1 MWSDRETLEDCLGF
15 SSYVE
20 SLAEVCLEP
29 DIAPLTIGIFGSWG
43 SGKTSLMQ
51 MLRRR
56 IDEQPSKDGAKVVT
70 LWFNAWRY
78 EGREEIQSA
87 LIHSI
92 LGRLAQD
99 VTLTDDIKN
108 TLGRLKDGASVLKL
122 ATVITKSA
130 ITLTPDFG
138 GLLACFKDEAAKV
151 VETMEGFEKD
161 FEKLLTQVHVS
172 RLVVF
177 VDDLDRCSSE
187 KVVEAFETIKLFL
200 NTPATTFVVGAD
212 APKIEQ
218 AIGTVYQVAEAARP
232 TYARDYLEKI
242 VQLPFSIPEQ
252 RSRDVA
258 AYVGMLT
265 LQRHVTTEGWKEL
278 IVARRALLQE
288 AGSVQE
294 LFVQWIGQHDALL
307 QPKAS
312 VAAQDD
318 LGRTMSNIDVLAHG
332 LRGNPRQLKRF
343 LNILDLRQRIAKTN
357 ALIIRPDL
365 LTKLAVLE
373 YTWRD
378 FFNQVTETISPDGRS
393 ELIGAV
399 ITYAAGD
406 ALPPDTSAMLTA
418 ALATPGLSAFLSAPP
433 HLDGD
438 TDLTPYLFLAQT
450 ALDPQRQ
457 TLIPQAQIARDLAE
471 RMASDDSIR
480 SRSASLQAAQLDAP
494 TASAVVRLVATRILA
509 MQGPTEKRAR
519 VNALQALESLCKAT
533 PEHYRIVTDTLRTA
547 DVVDEG
553 FAIGALRVL
562 TAAAK
567 SGVLEAQD
575 VASKYSARSPMAK
588 ALSSPKGSAAG
599 KPRQP

>member
-51 MLRRR
+51 MLRQR
-56 IDEQPSKDGAKVVT
+56 IDEQPPKDGEKVVT

-78 EGREEIQSA
+78 EGKEEIQSA

-92 LGRLAQD
+92 LGRLSQD
-99 VTLTDDIKN
+99 VTLTEDIKN
-108 TLGRLKDGASVLKL
+108 TLSKLKDGASVLKL
-122 ATVITKSA
+122 AKVITKSA
-130 ITLTPDFG
+130 ITLTPDFDG
-138 GLLACFKDEAAKV
+138 FLDCFKDESAKV

-161 FEKLLTQVHVS
+161 FEKFLNQVHVA
-172 RLVVF
+172 RLVVL

-187 KVVEAFETIKLFL
+187 KVIEAFETIKLFL

-218 AIGTVYQVAEAARP
+218 AIGTVYQVAEATRP

-265 LQRHVTTEGWKEL
+265 LRRHVTPEGWNEL
-278 IVARRALLQE
+278 IVGRRALLQK
-288 AGSVQE
+288 AGAVHD
-294 LFVQWIGQHDALL
+294 LLVQWVSLNELLL
-307 QPKAS
+307 QPNAR

-318 LGRTMSNIDVLAHG
+318 LSRTMSNIDVLARG

-357 ALIIRPDL
+357 ALVIRPDL

-378 FFNQVTETISPDGRS
+378 FFNQVTETIGPDGRS
-393 ELIGAV
+393 ELIGEV
-399 ITYAAGD
+399 IKYSAGD
-406 ALPPDTSAMLTA
+406 AQPPDTSAMLTA
-418 ALATPGLSAFLSAPP
+418 ALEAPGLSAFLSAPP
-433 HLDGD
+433 HIDGD

-457 TLIPQAQIARDLAE
+457 TLIPQGQIARDLAE
-471 RMASDDSIR
+471 RMASDDLIR
-480 SRSASLQAAQLDAP
+480 SRAASQQALRLDAP
-494 TASAVVRLVATRILA
+494 TVTAVVRLVAARIVT

-519 VNALQALESLCKAT
+519 VNAIQGLEPLCKVA

-547 DVVDEG
+547 DVPDEG
-553 FAIGALRVL
+553 FAIPALRVL
-562 TAAAK
+562 AAAAK
-567 SGVLEAQD
+567 AGAPEADD
-575 VASKYSARSPMAK
+575 VAKKYAARSPLAR
-588 ALSSPKGSAAG
+588 ALASPKGSAAG
-599 KPRQP
+599 KPRTS